1 METSIAKP
9 STLGEIL
16 KHEFLEPMNI
26 TAETLCEETGL
37 DVEKVNQV
45 IVNNAFITESEAQ
58 ELALFFD
65 TDLDFWKNIQ
75 DAYRGWIAKHG

>member
-16 KHEFLEPMNI
+16 LHEFLEPMNI

-37 DVEKVNQV
+37 DVERINQV
-45 IVNNAFITESEAQ
+45 IVNNAFITENEAQ

-65 TDLDFWKNIQ
+65 TDSDFWKNIQ
-75 DAYRGWIAKHG
+75 DAYRKWIVKHS